1 MILSGGKGTRLR
13 PLTFTRAKQLIPIA
27 GRPSLFYVVDDLVEA
42 GIREIGVVIS
52 PQTGKEVR
60 AALGD
65 GSAFGV
71 RFTFIEQTD
80 PLGLAHA
87 VRIARP
93 FLADQPFV
101 MYLGDNLLSGGIKH
115 LVEAYA
121 AHPADGLLLLSE
133 VDDPRAFGVVV
144 LDSAGRVQSLVEKPK
159 DPPSNL
165 ALVGVYLFGPRIHQ
179 MIEGLSPS
187 WRGEYE
193 ITEAIQNLVR
203 QGGEVR
209 AQKVRGW
216 FKDTGRP
223 EDLLEAN
230 RLVLAQLER
239 RLEGRIEDSRLEGEV
254 VVEAGA
260 VIRNSL
266 VRGPAFIGANAV
278 VEESYVGPYTS
289 LGRGVRVV
297 HSEVEYSIVMD
308 EAALLTL
315 PYRLDASVIGQGV
328 QVDGIGDG
336 LRKHTLQLVLG
347 DRSRV
352 RL

>member
-27 GRPSLFYVVDDLVEA
+27 GRPSLFYVVDDLVGA

-52 PQTGKEVR
+52 PQTGEEVR
-60 AALGD
+60 VALGD

-133 VDDPRAFGVVV
+133 VEDPRAFGVVV
-144 LDSAGRVQSLVEKPK
+144 LDSMGRVQSLIEKPE

-187 WRGEYE
+187 RRGEYE

-239 RLEGRIEDSRLEGEV
+239 RVEGRIEDSRLEGEV

-266 VRGPAFIGANAV
+266 VRGPVFIGANAV
-278 VEESYVGPYTS
+278 VEKSYVGPYTS